1 MQLPDWFVSHRAHQL
16 TAIDE
21 IVDAYQSGA
30 DVVVVDAPTGAG
42 KTLIAE
48 TVRQRMG
55 WSALYTC
62 STKSLQDQFTR
73 DYPYA
78 TLLKG
83 RSNYATELY
92 PDRYGRG
99 WDSLSCEDCTK
110 QLTVDKSCKWCAS
123 VDTCPYECAKKDA
136 LKSPL
141 AVLNTS
147 YLLHEANYV
156 GGFSGR
162 GLVIADECDLLDAA
176 ICGFV
181 SVQISEKRMGELGID
196 APKKV
201 TVESSW
207 EEWAEGVE
215 PVVKEAA
222 REARERARRT
232 SQPRDVRSAN
242 YLSSLQRRVTSLRKG
257 LAEGGW
263 VYTGTRDRVEF
274 KPVWPH
280 SVAQEALWRHGKK
293 WLLMSA
299 TVINA
304 EALMMTLGSG
314 LLKSATVLVPS
325 TFPAANRPIY
335 IRPVANMKASE
346 RDTEWPKLPPAIA
359 SILADHPGERTLVH
373 TVSYELARYLVAE
386 ADHAGRKAITYESA
400 SERDRALKEFLS
412 TDGAVLYAPSFDRG
426 IDLPGDACRVQVV
439 AKCPFPYL
447 GDKQVNKRLYSAG
460 GQLNYTVETIRT
472 LVQMTGRGVRSE
484 EDKCS
489 TYILDAQFGHK
500 LWGRNR
506 KLFPAWW
513 REALVWKR

>member
-1 MQLPDWFVSHRAHQL
+1 MQLPDWFRAHRPHQL
-16 TAIDE
+16 AAIDE
-21 IVDAYQSGA
+21 IVDAYRSGA
-30 DVVVVDAPTGAG
+30 NVVVVDAPTGAG

-48 TVRQRMG
+48 TVRQRLG
-55 WSALYTC
+55 LSALYTC

-78 TLLKG
+78 KLLKG

-92 PDRYGRG
+92 PERFARG

-110 QLTVDKSCKWCAS
+110 SITVDRSCKWCAS
-123 VDTCPYECAKKDA
+123 VDTCPYEGAKKEA
-136 LKSPL
+136 LQSGL

-176 ICGFV
+176 ICDFV
-181 SVQISEKRMGELGID
+181 TVEISEKRMAALGIE

-201 TVESSW
+201 TVEESW
-207 EEWAEGVE
+207 KEWVE
-215 PVVKEAA
+215 QTEPMVKHAA
-222 REARERARRT
+222 KEAREQARRT
-232 SQPRDVRSAN
+232 SKPRDVREAN
-242 YLSSLQRRVTSLRKG
+242 YLSSLCKKVGDLDRG

-263 VYTGTRDRVEF
+263 VYTGNRDRVQF

-280 SVAQEALWRHGKK
+280 SVAQEALWRHGRK

-304 EALMMTLGSG
+304 ESLLSSLGYDNS
-314 LLKSATVLVPS
+314 SYMVSVPS

-335 IRPVANMKASE
+335 VRPVANMSAKEKES
-346 RDTEWPKLPPAIA
+346 EWPKLPPAIHD
-359 SILADHPGERTLVH
+359 ILDKHPNERVLIH
-373 TVSYELARYLVAE
+373 TVSYDLTKYLVE
-386 ADHAGRKAITYESA
+386 RHTSSRPLVTYTTAGD
-400 SERDRALKEFLS
+400 RDNALSKFLS
-412 TDGAVLYAPSFDRG
+412 LDGAVLYAPSLDRG

-439 AKCPFPYL
+439 VKCPFPYL
-447 GDKQVNKRLYSAG
+447 GDKQVSKRLYSPG
-460 GQLNYTVETIRT
+460 GQLHYTVETIRT
-472 LVQMTGRGVRSE
+472 LVQMCGRAVRSE
-484 EDKCS
+484 DDWAA
-489 TYILDAQFGHK
+489 TYILDRNFELR

-506 KLFPAWW
+506 KLFPAWF
-513 REALVWKR
+513 REALVWKN